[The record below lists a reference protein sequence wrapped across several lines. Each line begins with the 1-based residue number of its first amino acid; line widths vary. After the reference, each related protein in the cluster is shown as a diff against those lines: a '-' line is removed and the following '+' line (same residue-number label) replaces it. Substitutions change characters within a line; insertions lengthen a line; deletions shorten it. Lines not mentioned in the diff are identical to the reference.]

1 MTYYETNPKRRAF
14 LGHLSF
20 GVRDMSISK
29 PFYIAIFEPFGIG
42 LVYDDGVGGCTG
54 YGVGDWEWIN
64 LFRVKPLSNSSPAS
78 GGESAQREELERLG
92 SGRGTHIAFNAP
104 SREAVDGFYKAAL
117 ENGGR
122 GDGAPGV
129 RKDVHK
135 NYYACYVY
143 DPDGHRLEAVYQ
155 ESVKQ

>member
-64 LFRVKPLSNSSPAS
+64 LFRVKPLSNS
-78 GGESAQREELERLG
+78 
-92 SGRGTHIAFNAP
+92 GRGTHIAFNAP
-104 SREAVDGFYKAAL
+104 SREAVVGFYKAAL